1 MQEKGGDTNK
11 AIIIF
16 QDQPVRRVWVAE
28 KERWYFSVVDVVG
41 VLSQSTDPR
50 NYWKVLKS
58 RLLEEGS
65 QLVTSCNQLKMMA
78 EDGKMRETDAA
89 DVETVLRLIQSIP
102 SPKAEPFKLWLARI
116 GYERLQE
123 TVDPERAIARA
134 RENWKMR
141 GRPES
146 WIERRMQGQE
156 IRNKLTDYWKDH
168 EVKEGAEYAA
178 LTNVIHKEWTG
189 ISVQK
194 HKEVKDLSARTNLR
208 DHMSEAELLFSALA
222 EFSTTQIA
230 KAEKARGY
238 NKNEV
243 AAHKGGAIAGTARQS
258 LEQQTGKSVITDEN
272 FLAEDEESRKRM
284 GLENRES

>member
-1 MQEKGGDTNK
+1 MQGAETNK

-16 QDQPVRRVWVAE
+16 QDQPVRRVWVE
-28 KERWYFSVVDVVG
+28 ENGRWYFSVVDIVG
-41 VLSQSTDPR
+41 ILSQSTDPR

-58 RLLEEGS
+58 RLNDEGS
-65 QLVTSCNQLKMMA
+65 QLVTNCNQLKMKA

-102 SPKAEPFKLWLARI
+102 SPKAERFKLWLARI

-123 TVDPERAIARA
+123 TVNPEIAVARA
-134 RENWKMR
+134 RENWKQR
-141 GRPES
+141 GRPEQ

-156 IRNKLTDYWKDH
+156 IRNKLTDYWKDY
-168 EVKEGAEYAA
+168 EVREGAEYAA

-189 ISVQK
+189 ITVQE
-194 HKEVKDLSARTNLR
+194 HKSAKALPQQTNLR
-208 DHMSEAELLFSALA
+208 DHMSEAELLFAALA

-230 KAEKARGY
+230 KADAARGY
-238 NKNEV
+238 TENEV

-258 LEQQTGKSVITDEN
+258 LEQQTGKSIITDEN
-272 FLAEDEESRKRM
+272 FIAEDDGAKKRK
-284 GLENRES
+284 GISD

>member
-1 MQEKGGDTNK
+1 MHEKGGDTNK

-16 QDQPVRRVWVAE
+16 QDQPVRRVWVEE
-28 KERWYFSVVDVVG
+28 KERWYFAIVDVVQI
-41 VLSQSTDPR
+41 LTDSIDPAGYIKDMR
-50 NYWKVLKS
+50 
-58 RLLEEGS
+58 RRDEEISKGWG
-65 QLVTSCNQLKMMA
+65 QIATPLWMQTAGGRQQMNC
-78 EDGKMRETDAA
+78 A
-89 DVETVLRLIQSIP
+89 DVEGVLRLIQSIP

-123 TVDPERAIARA
+123 TIDPERAIARA

-178 LTNVIHKEWTG
+178 LTNVIHQEWSG
-189 ISVQK
+189 ISVQQ
-194 HKEVKDLSARTNLR
+194 HKEVKDLSVRTNLR
-208 DHMSEAELLFSALA
+208 DHMNEAELLFSALA

-272 FLAEDEESRKRM
+272 FLAEDEESRKRK
-284 GLENRES
+284 GLEN